1 MLSSCALAQ
10 NKSTIE
16 NKQSDYPD
24 FSKDILSKDEM
35 KALSNEIFSLEADLK
50 KLLEYE
56 HLIAQHKRELSEL
69 QTEKTYFDN
78 YYSSTYDSDVVK
90 VYKKHFN
97 SSTAIEMWAELEDM
111 QKKDRLAHICI
122 MLIPMKGSYC

>member
-1 MLSSCALAQ
+1 M
-10 NKSTIE
+10 
-16 NKQSDYPD
+16 
-24 FSKDILSKDEM
+24 
-35 KALSNEIFSLEADLK
+35 
-50 KLLEYE
+50 EYE
-56 HLIAQHKRELSEL
+56 NLIAQHKRELSEL

-111 QKKDRLAHICI
+111 QKKDRHIGFFFKLRLVLHY
-122 MLIPMKGSYC
+122 LILIFALQAGYK